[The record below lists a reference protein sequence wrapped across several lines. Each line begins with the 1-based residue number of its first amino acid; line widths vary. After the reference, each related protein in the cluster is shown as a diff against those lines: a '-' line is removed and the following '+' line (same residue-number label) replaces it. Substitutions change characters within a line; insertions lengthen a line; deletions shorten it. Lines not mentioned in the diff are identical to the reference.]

1 MENKSLNEYQTFQN
15 KTTIEPLEGRWEF
28 LYNQNKIKKIKK
40 EQYRKEQHEKRLQ
53 KELEECTFTPKKISH
68 FQLRTDLEEKNNKS
82 YNNIDNL
89 LGRQKNL
96 LEKRNLELERIRQE
110 KNEKDSKECS
120 FKPIMVK

>member
-1 MENKSLNEYQTFQN
+1 MNEYHSYHN

-28 LYNQNKIKKIKK
+28 LYNQNKINKIKK
-40 EQYRKEQHEKRLQ
+40 EKYKKEQNKKRLQ
-53 KELEECTFTPKKISH
+53 NELEECTFTPKKISH
-68 FQLRTDLEEKNNKS
+68 FQLRKDLEEKNNKS
-82 YNNIDNL
+82 YNNKDNL

>member
-15 KTTIEPLEGRWEF
+15 KTTIEPLEGRWQL
-28 LYNQNKIKKIKK
+28 LYNQDRINKLKK
-40 EQYRKEQHEKRLQ
+40 EQFRKQQQNLNLQ

>member
-1 MENKSLNEYQTFQN
+1 MNEYHSYHN

-28 LYNQNKIKKIKK
+28 LYNQNKINKIKQ
-40 EQYRKEQHEKRLQ
+40 EQYRKEQQDMRIQ
-53 KELEECTFTPKKISH
+53 KELAECTFTPKKIAH
-68 FQLRTDLEEKNNKS
+68 FQLRTELDENNKS